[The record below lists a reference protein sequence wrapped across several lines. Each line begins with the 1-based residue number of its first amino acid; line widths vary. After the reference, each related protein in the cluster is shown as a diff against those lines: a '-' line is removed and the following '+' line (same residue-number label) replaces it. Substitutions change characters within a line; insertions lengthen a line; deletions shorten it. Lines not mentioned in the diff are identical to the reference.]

1 MGYWWLIRI
10 QNRII
15 SYTVPCLATESK
27 QNQLCNLANFHK
39 KNYLAAWT
47 IKSLS
52 FAGKFTRISSV
63 IYRMVNFW
71 SSVFALLKRFYE
83 KIDSLCA
90 AFLLK
95 NSTTSASGAKASWAS
110 ICKPKKEWDLVWE
123 VWRIFKGFST
133 SKGSG
138 TISQA
143 RANYRLLGCIQMC
156 LLGSVYGPTVRNM
169 LMLKD
174 SIGDFLRCSIGDGK

>member
-1 MGYWWLIRI
+1 MTGNNSDDFTNCLHIWWFEHILANEKSAILSGDSLAVSFLLGFKATAEQSETNFTKSGIYFGTDLESWVIGDLSGFKIGSFLTQYLVLPLNPSR
-10 QNRII
+10 I
-15 SYTVPCLATESK
+15 SYATLQTFIRRITS
-27 QNQLCNLANFHK
+27 QLH
-39 KNYLAAWT
+39 AWT

-110 ICKPKKEWDLVWE
+110 ICKPKKE
-123 VWRIFKGFST
+123 
-133 SKGSG
+133 
-138 TISQA
+138 
-143 RANYRLLGCIQMC
+143 
-156 LLGSVYGPTVRNM
+156 
-169 LMLKD
+169 
-174 SIGDFLRCSIGDGK
+174 